1 MSNSASRPGRASSRD
16 KILSAAADIVASQG
30 VQHLTIE
37 ATAAAAG
44 LSKAGFIYHF
54 KTRDELLSALVER
67 MASEVDLRAQH
78 SEEPGKTVPMS
89 AQLAAQFELNLQM
102 PAEQKLLFKH
112 MLEAAII
119 EPKLLAPMQGLFERD
134 YAAFGSGPKAGLA
147 LLLAAASDCIVIL
160 EILQLYTFSATQRQA
175 LHDVAQELARTLD

>member
-1 MSNSASRPGRASSRD
+1 MSTSHPRPGRASSRD
-16 KILSAAADIVASQG
+16 RILGTAASIVAEHG

-44 LSKAGFIYHF
+44 LSKAGLIYHF

-67 MASEVDLRAQH
+67 MASEVDLRAMH
-78 SEEPGKTVPMS
+78 SSDPSNPVPMS
-89 AQLAAQFELNLQM
+89 AQLAAQFKFNLQM
-102 PAEQKLLFKH
+102 PAEQKLLFKN

-134 YAAFGSGPKAGLA
+134 YAAFGSGSKAGLA
-147 LLLAAASDCIVIL
+147 LLLAAAADSIVIL
-160 EILQLYTFSATQRQA
+160 EILQLYQFSAAQRQA
-175 LHDVAQELARTLD
+175 LEDVALELARTLD